1 MFSYTKRSDEAGED
15 LKKKMDLILARKLAA
30 VLLSTLLM
38 LPAGT
43 GCGSKSEAEES
54 VRVIENPKILSQE
67 LKEDVQQKPA
77 EKPEDKSEAS
87 GSEAQEPA
95 KQGSEKPAEPQKPEE
110 QKPEEPAAPKYE
122 PLAPAHPEW
131 KRGESREQSEETK
144 DLMDRAASMQD
155 YSHAPGKDADIID
168 EVDDNILLLVN
179 KTHPVSKDYKA
190 DDMVTLSKITAGVG
204 TDETHK
210 MRKVAA
216 DALEELFKG
225 AEADGY
231 DIRLRTG
238 YRSYSYQNTLY
249 SNYVK
254 NNGQTAADRFSARP
268 GKSEHQTGLCCDVG
282 VNGVSLTGFNSRP
295 EAKWIAEHCHEYG
308 FILRYPKEKEDITGY
323 MYESWHIRYVGTA
336 AAKEIFEQG
345 LVLEEYLGVTD

>member
-1 MFSYTKRSDEAGED
+1 M
-15 LKKKMDLILARKLAA
+15 KKKMDLILAKKIAA
-30 VLLSTLLM
+30 ALLSALLM
-38 LPAGT
+38 VPAGA
-43 GCGSKSEAEES
+43 GCGSKAQAEENIK
-54 VRVIENPKILSQE
+54 VIENPKMAEQVPSEQAPAE
-67 LKEDVQQKPA
+67 AQPEKPQAGGEKPEASDPGKPA
-77 EKPEDKSEAS
+77 EQAPAEEVKP
-87 GSEAQEPA
+87 QEPQA
-95 KQGSEKPAEPQKPEE
+95 PE
-110 QKPEEPAAPKYE
+110 APKYVPKE
-122 PLAPAHPEW
+122 QAYAAW
-131 KRGESREQSEETK
+131 SRGESKAQSDETR

-155 YSHAPGKDADIID
+155 YSHAPGKDAEIID
-168 EVDDNILLLVN
+168 DVDDNILLLVN
-179 KTHPVSKDYKA
+179 KTHPVSKNYKA

-249 SNYVK
+249 TNYVK
-254 NNGQTAADRFSARP
+254 NNGQAAADRFSAKP

-282 VNGVSLTGFNSRP
+282 VNGVGLTAFNNRP
-295 EAKWIAEHCHEYG
+295 EAKWIADHCHEYG
-308 FILRYPKEKEDITGY
+308 FILRYPKDKEDITGY
-323 MYESWHIRYVGTA
+323 MYESWHIRYVGKEA
-336 AAKEIFEQG
+336 AAEIYGQG